1 MSQITLLDKL
11 LTQYK
16 IWTLKL
22 ISSSKDIENNM
33 LQKGS
38 GKNIEE
44 KIVSIVVASVFV
56 YIVTGVLSLFG
67 AYSGGFILGVI
78 FFAVG
83 IFLSK
88 YLNKKIFGTE
98 RKKED
103 LKDDEKEL
111 LSNLEK
117 INNTHTEIRTKIN
130 NNLMVVNFSEYPSL
144 YKQFKNVL
152 VELQSY
158 NTKHLA
164 YKYRLSHKLV
174 VSKYNLQI
182 KAFHAIY
189 ANK

>member
-1 MSQITLLDKL
+1 MSQIVLLDKL

-16 IWTLKL
+16 VWTLKL
-22 ISSSKDIENNM
+22 ISSSKDIENNI

-56 YIVTGVLSLFG
+56 YIVTGILSLFSV
-67 AYSGGFILGVI
+67 YSGGFILGVL
-78 FFAVG
+78 FFAIG

-88 YLNKKIFGTE
+88 YFNKKIFGTE
-98 RKKED
+98 RKKEN

-117 INNTHTEIRTKIN
+117 INSVHTEIRTKIN
-130 NNLMVVNFSEYPSL
+130 NNKILVNFSEYPSL
-144 YKQFKNVL
+144 YNQFKNVL
-152 VELQSY
+152 EELQTY
-158 NTKHLA
+158 NTNHLA

-174 VSKYNLQI
+174 VSKYNTQI
-182 KAFHAIY
+182 KKFNAIY
-189 ANK
+189 AHK

>member
-1 MSQITLLDKL
+1 MSQIALLDKL

-16 IWTLKL
+16 VWTLKL
-22 ISSSKDIENNM
+22 ISSSKDIENNI

-44 KIVSIVVASVFV
+44 KIVSIVISSVFV
-56 YIVTGVLSLFG
+56 YIVTGILSLFSV
-67 AYSGGFILGVI
+67 YSGGFIFGVL
-78 FFAVG
+78 FFAIG

-98 RKKED
+98 RKKEN

-111 LSNLEK
+111 LLNLEK

-130 NNLMVVNFSEYPSL
+130 NNKILVNFSEYPSL
-144 YKQFKNVL
+144 YNQFKNVFE
-152 VELQSY
+152 ELQTY
-158 NTKHLA
+158 NTNHLA

-174 VSKYNLQI
+174 VSKYNTQI
-182 KAFHAIY
+182 KKFNAIY

>member
-22 ISSSKDIENNM
+22 ISSSKDIENNI

-117 INNTHTEIRTKIN
+117 INTTHTEIRTKIN

-174 VSKYNLQI
+174 VSKYNIQI
-182 KAFHAIY
+182 KTFHAIY